1 MKLIN
6 LQKKI
11 EEAKREIENIDWLTI
26 KNKRTFLENQKK
38 INKAYELL
46 DKMKKQIINERIK
59 NKIAKQKQKW

>member
-11 EEAKREIENIDWLTI
+11 EEAMCDIENIDYLTI
-26 KNKRTFLENQKK
+26 KNKRTFLKNQKK

-46 DKMKKQIINERIK
+46 DKMREQIINERIQ
-59 NKIAKQKQKW
+59 NQLAKQPQK